1 VRESPAG
8 IPSRMPIRAFPCD
21 SPAVRNLRFG
31 IENFFPFL
39 PHKFDTGRY
48 IFLLYDCPLTRYIPY
63 VSPNPDLIK
72 LYVIKKKSESKDN
85 IGKKALTQK
94 QLLRKETK
102 GNEKV
107 YLYFTG
113 SVLDFLWK

>member
-1 VRESPAG
+1 
-8 IPSRMPIRAFPCD
+8 MPIRAFPCD

-85 IGKKALTQK
+85 IGKKALT
-94 QLLRKETK
+94 RKDEYDSIYTMHLYPKTTFKEGDK
-102 GNEKV
+102 GE
-107 YLYFTG
+107 
-113 SVLDFLWK
+113 